1 MKLRSG
7 TTLVSEQSE
16 NSIVYT
22 ITEKSK
28 KPKKTEEDTNDEDN
42 TTPRVCNFIT
52 NTKKEFDD
60 YPCINDI
67 KNIRYIVKIY
77 ELFDTEFFNIYKEM
91 KEDSM
96 VNIAIT
102 IYKKTLLLM
111 SETITMTYNPVSLD
125 YTSSE
130 KEIIVIALFKM
141 RNVFIRIREL
151 LTEIE
156 HKSKY
161 MKKLLC
167 YSKTHIGSLITNKN
181 SYEAIAYYSYRH
193 LYNSE
198 EENDYYINTYE
209 DGNYSYEEIYDY
221 YYAPNIKKDK
231 KEDLFIKKDY
241 IWWFENKRNTNIYSI
256 NSYNTIDRKSI
267 YTIDEIKHRSSFHLE
282 EMAELDKTIDKLND
296 IISEKKEIIELHR
309 LELLKYDDI
318 LINAF
323 RE

>member
-7 TTLVSEQSE
+7 TTLVTEQSE
-16 NSIVYT
+16 NTIVYT
-22 ITEKSK
+22 ITEESK
-28 KPKKTEEDTNDEDN
+28 NDEDN
-42 TTPRVCNFIT
+42 TTPRVCKFIT
-52 NTKKEFDD
+52 NTKKAFGDSMNN
-60 YPCINDI
+60 PCVNDI
-67 KNIRYIVKIY
+67 KNLRYIVKIY

-96 VNIAIT
+96 VNLVIT

-111 SETITMTYNPVSLD
+111 AETISMTYKPESTD

-141 RNVFIRIREL
+141 RNVFIRIRDV

-156 HKSKY
+156 HKSQY
-161 MKKLLC
+161 MKKLLY
-167 YSKTHIGSLITNKN
+167 YSKTNKGGLITNKN
-181 SYEAIAYYSYRH
+181 SYEALAYYSYRH

-198 EENDYYINTYE
+198 EENKYDINTYE

-221 YYAPNIKKDK
+221 YYAPNIKKDE

-241 IWWFENKRNTNIYSI
+241 TWWFENKRNTTNYSI
-256 NSYNTIDRKSI
+256 YSYNTIDRKTI
-267 YTIDEIKHRSSFHLE
+267 YTIDEIKHRSSFHLKEME
-282 EMAELDKTIDKLND
+282 EYDKTIDKLND
-296 IISEKKEIIELHR
+296 IISENKKIIELHR

-318 LINAF
+318 LINVY